1 MKVHYGRAGKEPE
14 QTDGDTW
21 ENLNQDAKGKRKKK
35 LFKKKIKKSHT
46 GNIINMS
53 IIVFSAENT
62 GIPL

>member
-21 ENLNQDAKGKRKKK
+21 ENLNQDAKVKRKNENYLKK
-35 LFKKKIKKSHT
+35 KKSHT

-53 IIVFSAENT
+53 IIVCSAENT
-62 GIPL
+62 GTPL